1 MGTSV
6 FLQAAADVVVTAPA
20 LTAEQLLVQQPRS
33 GMLLSEVIDTMM
45 AALHRTNS
53 DSPDRP
59 YLGCE
64 VALRFLSTTHQA
76 AQLCNSGGPPA
87 FARYMRQPH
96 KQPLATWS
104 EYRYLG
110 SPTVMTDM
118 TTASSGES
126 EARQEAYQ
134 QVEVRQNSEVEWS
147 KVRWLLVMEDGAWR
161 VDGVFSEEPDEPDD
175 GQLYRDLEAVAKAA
189 PLDLETQRRL
199 FAEFDADSS
208 GALDE
213 QEIALIVSRLG
224 IRISGEEMH
233 KLYREVDTDGSGE
246 IEFDEFSALLSRAN
260 AGCAQGDFA
269 AKLSRFATTES
280 PREVVDLVM
289 RGLRNPNEPHQ
300 HAGAA
305 QAVRYCAPTNRAS
318 GLTPESFATYL
329 EEPWYRVMV
338 EWEQME
344 IDEEADI
351 DVSGNTAEVE
361 VVLRR
366 SPSDSPSVV
375 AFRLSRHNA
384 RWLIDSLDIVN

>member
-1 MGTSV
+1 MEIALFVSLAAAFAPPGSGPIPLRWRMGTSV
-6 FLQAAADVVVTAPA
+6 FLQATADVVVTAPA

-233 KLYREVDTDGSGE
+233 KLYREVSCLQ
-246 IEFDEFSALLSRAN
+246 SPASRLLGIMHPIRLRGTYSL
-260 AGCAQGDFA
+260 AG
-269 AKLSRFATTES
+269 RH
-280 PREVVDLVM
+280 R
-289 RGLRNPNEPHQ
+289 R
-300 HAGAA
+300 
-305 QAVRYCAPTNRAS
+305 
-318 GLTPESFATYL
+318 
-329 EEPWYRVMV
+329 
-338 EWEQME
+338 
-344 IDEEADI
+344 
-351 DVSGNTAEVE
+351 
-361 VVLRR
+361 LRR
-366 SPSDSPSVV
+366 D
-375 AFRLSRHNA
+375 
-384 RWLIDSLDIVN
+384 